1 MVSRGIE
8 LLVIV
13 GGDGTARDIQ
23 DAVGLQVPVVSVPA
37 GEKGI
42 LQLMDRYQRTKIMVT
57 PVGGDG
63 FLFGRGNR
71 QFTPPRVLRRVGREG
86 IIASATS
93 GKLLRLDGLRVDTG
107 DYAPDLSLCGYIEV
121 LVGENESIRME
132 LRC

>member
-1 MVSRGIE
+1 MAFCS
-8 LLVIV
+8 
-13 GGDGTARDIQ
+13 GGATGSS
-23 DAVGLQVPVVSVPA
+23 P
-37 GEKGI
+37 
-42 LQLMDRYQRTKIMVT
+42 
-57 PVGGDG
+57 
-63 FLFGRGNR
+63 
-71 QFTPPRVLRRVGREG
+71 PPRVLRRVGREG